1 MFCVRGSVDI
11 LVVKAKA
18 RVLRDL
24 LVAKREVNVG
34 SSFSTFYFFLT
45 FSSLFSFS
53 LSTMRCVGG
62 EREKL
67 LNLSIVRLF
76 TFNVLRRFPPIGQTL
91 LLFFVFTNF
100 VTMRFLRFL
109 LLRLRVH

>member
-62 EREKL
+62 GEKL

-76 TFNVLRRFPPIGQTL
+76 TFNVLRRFPPIAQTL